1 MIVKTHASSSLAVA
15 KEGTNINTVRQFI
28 KVLGHL
34 IVYDAAVELVLD
46 KSVLVQVS
54 VKQQTDIYY
63 NSTCSST

>member
-1 MIVKTHASSSLAVA
+1 M
-15 KEGTNINTVRQFI
+15 EGTNINTARQFI

-63 NSTCSST
+63 DSTCSST